1 VELAVTKRM
10 ALVTEWLP
18 RTIQKEG
25 TVGEVT
31 VS

>member
-1 VELAVTKRM
+1 MELTVTEQM
-10 ALVTEWLP
+10 ALVTERLP
-18 RTIQKEG
+18 RKIQEEG